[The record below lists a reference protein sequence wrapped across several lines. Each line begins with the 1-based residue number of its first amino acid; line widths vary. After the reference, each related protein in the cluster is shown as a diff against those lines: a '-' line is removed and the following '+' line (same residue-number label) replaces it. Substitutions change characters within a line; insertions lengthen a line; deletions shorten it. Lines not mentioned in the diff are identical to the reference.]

1 MYLLKNVFIFLFELD
16 YNKWLLTN
24 VNIKKNFEENSWWDE
39 S

>member
-24 VNIKKNFEENSWWDE
+24 VNIKKNFEEDSWRDG